1 MRRLRPVLWL
11 VLAVAGAGAVWGA
24 LSQGMATASR
34 TARPARPLPPGL
46 TPPEVR
52 YEDLAPAAGLIA
64 VNVSGAERNK
74 SYIVETTGNGVAIVD
89 YDNDG
94 LPDIFLV
101 NGDRFEK
108 TASRPS
114 HHLYRNLGGLKF
126 EEVTV
131 KAGLVHTG
139 WAQGVCAGD
148 IDNDGWVDLYVTHWG
163 QDVLFRNQ
171 GNGTFRNE
179 TEARG
184 LKSAVRRWGTGCSFF
199 DYDRDGDLD
208 LFVAR
213 YLEFDPAKTP
223 RPGESAHCRWK
234 GFPVLCGPRGL
245 PGETMSLY
253 RNDGRGRF
261 TDVSEAAGVAGPKQ
275 YYGFTALSGDFDN
288 DGWPDMYVACD
299 STPSLLYRNKRDG
312 TFEEIGLYSGAAL
325 NEDGQ
330 EQAGMGAAAGDFDRD
345 GALDIFKTNFSNDTP
360 NLYRNAG
367 DATFTEVTMAA
378 GLAVNTLFLGWGA
391 AFLDFDHDGW
401 KDIFVANGHVYPEV
415 DQLPVGENYKQQR
428 LLYWNRRDGQFYD
441 ISSRAG
447 PGILARH
454 SSRGIAVGDLDNDG
468 SLEIVVVNMHER
480 PSLLKNF
487 GAKANWL
494 LVRALTRTGRDA
506 VGARITVATPDGR
519 QTDEIRSGGYHIS
532 QSDFRVHFGL
542 GEASGATVTV
552 RWPEG
557 RTETFPD
564 VPANRLVVIQE
575 GKGVLAPRETDGR
588 NPRKPRS

>member
-1 MRRLRPVLWL
+1 MWVT
-11 VLAVAGAGAVWGA
+11 LAAVGAGAVWGA

-46 TPPEVR
+46 KPPDVR
-52 YEDLAPAAGLIA
+52 YEDLAPAAGLTA

-94 LPDIFLV
+94 WPDIFLV

-108 TASRPS
+108 TAPRPS

-126 EEVTV
+126 EEVTA

-171 GNGTFRNE
+171 GNGTFRDE

-184 LKSAVRRWGTGCSFF
+184 LKSAARRWSTGCSFF

-261 TDVSEAAGVAGPKQ
+261 TDVSEQAGVAGPKQ

-345 GALDIFKTNFSNDTP
+345 GFLDIFKTNFSNDTP
-360 NLYRNAG
+360 NLYHNAG
-367 DATFTEVTMAA
+367 DGTFTEVTMAA

-441 ISSRAG
+441 ISSQAG

-468 SLEIVVVNMHER
+468 SLEIVVVNLHEP

-487 GAKANWL
+487 GEKANWL
-494 LVRALTRTGRDA
+494 LIRALTPAGRDA
-506 VGARITVATPDGR
+506 VGARITVTTEDGR
-519 QTDEIRSGGYHIS
+519 QTDEVRSGGYHIS
-532 QSDFRVHFGL
+532 QSDFRLHFGL
-542 GEASGATVTV
+542 GQASRATVTV
-552 RWPEG
+552 RWPDG
-557 RTETFPD
+557 NTETLAD
-564 VPANRLVVIQE
+564 IPANRIVVIQE
-575 GKGVLAPRETDGR
+575 GKGVLAPRDTDGR
-588 NPRKPRS
+588 SPRKPRS

>member
-1 MRRLRPVLWL
+1 MKPLRLAMWVT
-11 VLAVAGAGAVWGA
+11 LAAVGAGAVWGA

-46 TPPEVR
+46 KPPDVR
-52 YEDLAPAAGLIA
+52 YEDLAPAAGLTA

-94 LPDIFLV
+94 WPDIFLV

-108 TASRPS
+108 TAPRPS

-126 EEVTV
+126 EEVTA

-171 GNGTFRNE
+171 GNGTFRDE

-184 LKSAVRRWGTGCSFF
+184 LKSAARRWSTGCSFF

-261 TDVSEAAGVAGPKQ
+261 TDVSEQAGVAGPKQ

-345 GALDIFKTNFSNDTP
+345 GFLDIFKTNFSNDTP
-360 NLYRNAG
+360 NLYHNAG
-367 DATFTEVTMAA
+367 DGTFTEVTMAA

-441 ISSRAG
+441 ISSQAG

-468 SLEIVVVNMHER
+468 SLEIVVVNLHER

-487 GAKANWL
+487 GEKANWL
-494 LVRALTRTGRDA
+494 LIRALTPAGRDA
-506 VGARITVATPDGR
+506 VGARITVTTEDGR
-519 QTDEIRSGGYHIS
+519 QTDEVRSGGYHIS
-532 QSDFRVHFGL
+532 QSDFRLHFGL
-542 GEASGATVTV
+542 GQASRATVTV
-552 RWPEG
+552 RWPDG
-557 RTETFPD
+557 NTETLAD
-564 VPANRLVVIQE
+564 IPANRIVVIQE
-575 GKGVLAPRETDGR
+575 GKGVLAPRDTDGR
-588 NPRKPRS
+588 SPRKPRS

>member
-1 MRRLRPVLWL
+1 MKPLRLAMWVT
-11 VLAVAGAGAVWGA
+11 LAAVGAGAVWGA

-46 TPPEVR
+46 KPPDVR
-52 YEDLAPAAGLIA
+52 YEDLAPAAGLTA

-94 LPDIFLV
+94 WPDIFLV

-108 TASRPS
+108 TAPRPS

-126 EEVTV
+126 EEVTA

-171 GNGTFRNE
+171 GNGTFRDE

-184 LKSAVRRWGTGCSFF
+184 LKSAARRWSTGCSFF

-261 TDVSEAAGVAGPKQ
+261 TDVSEQAGVAGPKQ

-345 GALDIFKTNFSNDTP
+345 GFLDIFKTNFSNDTP
-360 NLYRNAG
+360 NLYHNAG
-367 DATFTEVTMAA
+367 DGTFTEVTMAA

-441 ISSRAG
+441 ISSQAG

-468 SLEIVVVNMHER
+468 SLEIVVVNLHER

-487 GAKANWL
+487 GEKANWL
-494 LVRALTRTGRDA
+494 LIRALTPAGRDA
-506 VGARITVATPDGR
+506 VGARITVTTEDGR
-519 QTDEIRSGGYHIS
+519 QTDEVRSGGYHIS
-532 QSDFRVHFGL
+532 QSDFRLHFGL
-542 GEASGATVTV
+542 GQASRATVTV
-552 RWPEG
+552 RWPDG
-557 RTETFPD
+557 NTETLAD
-564 VPANRLVVIQE
+564 IPANRIVVIQQ
-575 GKGVLAPRETDGR
+575 GKGVLAPRDTDGR
-588 NPRKPRS
+588 SPRKPRS